1 MLGHCEAYTTERT
14 SRSALARSL
23 SGLCVKSLSL
33 SALSITRHATPETDR
48 NRPTPETDRNRQK
61 PTHRD
66 NEEVKGIQ
74 ETMIKPHTYT
84 HRLSHRLSSTGV
96 SYVLGHCE
104 AYTGASRALP
114 SSCVSAKQTRRV
126 LLAKLRRARFHYFHY
141 FHYFQSCLGMALASL
156 SLFSILPGRPRICAL
171 TSVRSGGCFSV
182 FLFVQPSSRASHV
195 NDVPLRA
202 LLQVC

>member
-1 MLGHCEAYTTERT
+1 MCQ
-14 SRSALARSL
+14 
-23 SGLCVKSLSL
+23 KP
-33 SALSITRHATPETDR
+33 LSICTIHHTPRHTR
-48 NRPTPETDRNRQK
+48 NRQKPTHARNRQK

-74 ETMIKPHTYT
+74 ETMIKPHTHT

-126 LLAKLRRARFHYFHY
+126 LLAKLRRARFHYF
-141 FHYFQSCLGMALASL
+141 QSCLDAPA
-156 SLFSILPGRPRICAL
+156 
-171 TSVRSGGCFSV
+171 SVRSHLCAQEDVFQF